1 MFESLLYG
9 VVGIVLIIGAVI
21 LMLKA
26 LGETCL
32 GCLATIF
39 WLVVI
44 IWIFKKCSS

>member
-9 VVGIVLIIGAVI
+9 AVGIVLMISAIT

-44 IWIFKKCSS
+44 IWIFKRCSS

>member
-9 VVGIVLIIGAVI
+9 AVGIFIILCASI
-21 LMLKA
+21 LMLKSA
-26 LGETCL
+26 GENCL

-44 IWIFKKCSS
+44 IWIFKRCSS

>member
-9 VVGIVLIIGAVI
+9 VVGIVLMISAVI
-21 LMLKA
+21 LMLKS

-39 WLVVI
+39 WIFVI
-44 IWIFKKCSS
+44 IWIFKRCSS

>member
-9 VVGIVLIIGAVI
+9 AVGIVLIIGAVT
-21 LMLKA
+21 LMLKS

-44 IWIFKKCSS
+44 IWVFKRCSS

>member
-9 VVGIVLIIGAVI
+9 AVGIVLMISAVI
-21 LMLKA
+21 LMLKS

-39 WLVVI
+39 WI
-44 IWIFKKCSS
+44 IFLIWLFRKCTT

>member
-9 VVGIVLIIGAVI
+9 VVGLFLIIGAVI

-32 GCLATIF
+32 GCLGIIF
-39 WLVVI
+39 WAVII
-44 IWIFKKCSS
+44 IWIFKKCST

>member
-9 VVGIVLIIGAVI
+9 AVGIFLIMCAII
-21 LMLKA
+21 LMLKS

-32 GCLATIF
+32 GCLATVF

-44 IWIFKKCSS
+44 IWIFKKCST

>member
-9 VVGIVLIIGAVI
+9 IVGIVLMISAVT
-21 LMLKA
+21 LMLKS

-44 IWIFKKCSS
+44 IWVFKRCSS